1 MKKKR
6 TAALLLLA
14 LLLCNFSMQAFASD
28 NALED
33 AIIEPTSSND
43 SEAPEGWN
51 GATEADYDKND
62 AFPVQALDE
71 PSEITP
77 YATSSG
83 EWIYSSNGKW
93 WYRYSDGSYPSN
105 GWAYINGYWY
115 HFDSNGWMDTGW
127 ITDNGKTYYLGTDGA
142 MAIGWRQIGSYWYY
156 FWSGGSMA
164 TGWQYL
170 TYASDEA
177 WFYFYS
183 SGRMATS
190 GWSENIYDIDG
201 NVAGKKIIHI
211 SSNGVWNYTTSV
223 LNWTLLDSTKHLDYA
238 GSSVFS
244 NYFHTAKDKWNAY
257 KAGVVRFAMQSS
269 AVDVVIVDDSYMKY
283 RGLTSPSGTISINP
297 NLVSLRSSE
306 YSTTLKTCMHEMGH
320 ALGLGDN
327 DSADVMYG
335 TKSSTTT
342 LTTNDKRSYDISYNR

>member
-1 MKKKR
+1 MEQLKPIMIKMMLFPYK
-6 TAALLLLA
+6 LLMNQAKLLPTQ
-14 LLLCNFSMQAFASD
+14 LPQA
-28 NALED
+28 
-33 AIIEPTSSND
+33 
-43 SEAPEGWN
+43 
-51 GATEADYDKND
+51 
-62 AFPVQALDE
+62 
-71 PSEITP
+71 
-77 YATSSG
+77 
-83 EWIYSSNGKW
+83 
-93 WYRYSDGSYPSN
+93 
-105 GWAYINGYWY
+105 NGYIQA
-115 HFDSNGWMDTGW
+115 TG
-127 ITDNGKTYYLGTDGA
+127 
-142 MAIGWRQIGSYWYY
+142 
-156 FWSGGSMA
+156 SGG
-164 TGWQYL
+164 
-170 TYASDEA
+170 
-177 WFYFYS
+177 
-183 SGRMATS
+183 
-190 GWSENIYDIDG
+190 IDI
-201 NVAGKKIIHI
+201 A
-211 SSNGVWNYTTSV
+211 NGVWNYTTSV

-342 LTTNDKRSYDISYNR
+342 LASVDKGIHNKTTKYGLPTY

>member
-14 LLLCNFSMQAFASD
+14 LLLCNFSM
-28 NALED
+28 
-33 AIIEPTSSND
+33 
-43 SEAPEGWN
+43 
-51 GATEADYDKND
+51 
-62 AFPVQALDE
+62 
-71 PSEITP
+71 
-77 YATSSG
+77 
-83 EWIYSSNGKW
+83 
-93 WYRYSDGSYPSN
+93 
-105 GWAYINGYWY
+105 
-115 HFDSNGWMDTGW
+115 
-127 ITDNGKTYYLGTDGA
+127 
-142 MAIGWRQIGSYWYY
+142 
-156 FWSGGSMA
+156 
-164 TGWQYL
+164 
-170 TYASDEA
+170 
-177 WFYFYS
+177 
-183 SGRMATS
+183 
-190 GWSENIYDIDG
+190 
-201 NVAGKKIIHI
+201 
-211 SSNGVWNYTTSV
+211 SV

-297 NLVSLRSSE
+297 NLASLRSSE

-327 DSADVMYG
+327 DSDDVMYG